1 MTLVKKHR
9 FWMLWA
15 ASLAVLS
22 WYWLTDPDGGAET
35 IARVQWLAW
44 LLVVSGP
51 VYLLRKALMPGDS
64 AGLLKDARAGS
75 LPAAVAWLVLML
87 FRGCPVFGLRN
98 TQPVAC
104 RRSNIK
110 ARNSSGSGSSRA
122 RPPLTRSC
130 CT

>member
-44 LLVVSGP
+44 LLVVSGYYGATITEQT
-51 VYLLRKALMPGDS
+51 VADYQAYC
-64 AGLLKDARAGS
+64 DARTS
-75 LPAAVAWLVLML
+75 
-87 FRGCPVFGLRN
+87 
-98 TQPVAC
+98 
-104 RRSNIK
+104 
-110 ARNSSGSGSSRA
+110 
-122 RPPLTRSC
+122 
-130 CT
+130 